1 MKVSSNI
8 KISKNKVGLEFI
20 EINNDKAD
28 ARIALQGAHVDWWKP
43 KSIKDDVLWLSS
55 NARYEKG
62 RSIRGGVPICWPWF
76 GEHPTDNS
84 FCLHGFARVI
94 PWELMESSDLKNG
107 ATKIVLKMIPTETV
121 KKQLTYNFELIMSI
135 VVGETLSLNLKTT
148 NLSNSPFTI
157 SEGFHTYFYV
167 SDINN
172 VKVTGLENALFTD
185 KNNNFKKGIERDSI
199 SFKSPIDKVYL
210 NSSNDCYLEDKKLKR
225 IINIKK
231 SNSDSLVVWNP
242 GGERAIE
249 MSDMGKKDEWRRMV
263 CIETANTLEDSVVI
277 YPKLSH
283 SISTEYS
290 VQEY

>member
-1 MKVSSNI
+1 M
-8 KISKNKVGLEFI
+8 ISKYLKIEESNGLQYLKIDNPLAE
-20 EINNDKAD
+20 ATVS
-28 ARIALQGAHVDWWKP
+28 LQGAHVSWWRP
-43 KSIKDDVLWLSS
+43 KSATEDILWLST
-55 NARYEKG
+55 NARFEKG

-94 PWELMESSDLKNG
+94 PWELIESSDLKNG

-121 KKQLTYNFELIMSI
+121 KKQLTYNFELILSI

-148 NLSNSPFTI
+148 NLSDSPFTI

-167 SDINN
+167 SDIDN
-172 VKVTGLENALFTD
+172 VKVSGLENALFTD
-185 KNNNFKKGIERDSI
+185 KNQNFRKGIERDSI
-199 SFKSPIDKVYL
+199 SLKSSIDKIYL

-225 IINIKK
+225 VISIKK

-242 GGERAIE
+242 GKEKANA

-263 CIETANTLEDSVVI
+263 CIETANTLENSVVI

>member
-55 NARYEKG
+55 NARYEEG

-94 PWELMESSDLKNG
+94 PWELIESSDLKNG

-121 KKQLTYNFELIMSI
+121 KKQLTYHFELIMSI
-135 VVGETLSLNLKTT
+135 VVGEALSLNLKTT
-148 NLSNSPFTI
+148 NLSDSPFVI
-157 SEGFHTYFYV
+157 SEGYHTYFYI
-167 SDINN
+167 SDIENI
-172 VKVTGLENALFTD
+172 KVNGLEDSVYTD
-185 KNNNFKKGIERDSI
+185 KADNFSRGIEQNSI
-199 SFKSPIDKVYL
+199 TFSNEFDRVYT
-210 NSSNDCYLEDKKLKR
+210 NTSNDCYIEDENFKR
-225 IINIKK
+225 VITIKK
-231 SNSDSLVVWNP
+231 SNSNSTVVWTP
-242 GGERAIE
+242 WQEKALE
-249 MSDMGKKDEWRRMV
+249 MGDMGEKDEWRRMV
-263 CIETANTLEDSVVI
+263 CVETANILENSVVI
-277 YPKLSH
+277 YPKMSH
-283 SISTEYS
+283 SIATEYS